1 MFRPITKVLKKG
13 IKAAGE
19 DQKRFNAYSKGLI
32 TLEECMDWFFYNN
45 NVRQQDREKI
55 TAELF
60 KAWLYTEGYG
70 MR

>member
-1 MFRPITKVLKKG
+1 MFEPITKVLKKG
-13 IKAAGE
+13 INAAGE
-19 DQKRFNAYSKGLI
+19 DQKRFNAYSKGKI